1 MASTIRDFAGQETV
15 SIADLYT
22 QVRARTMEIVA
33 PLEIEDYVI
42 QTADFMSPPRW
53 HIGHTSWFF
62 ETVLQAHK
70 PGYRVYSDDFLFY
83 FNSYYEGF
91 GERIERPKRGTKSR
105 PTVKETVAY
114 RNHIDEQVL
123 SLLQSLDTLPN
134 AETVRSL
141 VRLGLEHEMQH
152 QELLV
157 YDIKH
162 LLCDQFDAPLKPLP
176 KSPIK
181 IEGMAEIEGGLFRL
195 GYERAQ
201 SPRSR
206 DFAFD
211 NEKPAHQVFLHD
223 FAIDKAPASNGDF
236 LEFINEGA
244 YQN

>member
-1 MASTIRDFAGQETV
+1 MASTIREFSGQDFV

-22 QVRARTMEIVA
+22 QVRARTMQIVA

-70 PGYRVYSDDFLFY
+70 PGYRVYSEDFLFY

-114 RNHIDEQVL
+114 RNHIDEQILAVL
-123 SLLQSLDTLPN
+123 QTPDSIADKY
-134 AETVRSL
+134 TVLSL

-162 LLCDQFDAPLKPLP
+162 LLCDQFEPLIKALP
-176 KSPIK
+176 
-181 IEGMAEIEGGLFRL
+181 E
-195 GYERAQ
+195 
-201 SPRSR
+201 
-206 DFAFD
+206 
-211 NEKPAHQVFLHD
+211 
-223 FAIDKAPASNGDF
+223 
-236 LEFINEGA
+236 
-244 YQN
+244 